1 MLVFLHIF
9 EFFFKHL
16 CTLEKYKKKHIPHN
30 YHTFSEEAMRIFTL
44 QERVGARLVMV
55 RRGSRRLGA
64 PGGRTSPATSR
75 RGSCPSSVSS
85 TVFSNWAFKYEWEY
99 SQEKC
104 LPLLIIIDERLFR
117 TLFQQ
122 PETLFNNI

>member
-1 MLVFLHIF
+1 MSFVFLHIF
-9 EFFFKHL
+9 EFSL
-16 CTLEKYKKKHIPHN
+16 SICAPWKKIRKHIPHN
-30 YHTFSEEAMRIFTL
+30 YHTFSEETMRIFTL

-85 TVFSNWAFKYEWEY
+85 TVFSNWVFKYEWEY